1 MINHIVQVSLS
12 QTGVLMDSY
21 LEAIK
26 QATNNSQ
33 FPELGDT
40 WRNYHLNSVLSD
52 SDYSDLTDTNEQL

>member
-1 MINHIVQVSLS
+1 MN
-12 QTGVLMDSY
+12 SY

-40 WRNYHLNSVLSD
+40 WRNYHPNSVLSD
-52 SDYSDLTDTNEQL
+52 SDYPELTDTNEQQH